1 MSVNIRIDEA
11 HAQHEQ
17 HCDGQATCEKVCPDE
32 GDAEEP
38 DMKFGLYVEHQDR
51 SMPRNASE
59 DEFDFDSAFS
69 SESNQGLTDESTIEH
84 QDERTLSDGAVE
96 RERLKSLEDE
106 HEILS
111 SNLIALT
118 SHFAQVQ
125 LRLRQIV
132 EAPPQE
138 RDSLL
143 KNLEEFAFLGIPEIQ
158 QNPVKQNIPEI
169 VANLDRSPESVE
181 SLREKQHELIEQLK
195 SQLMDLERYAYESG
209 AGILPQTILLEKQKV
224 IIEEIKKKINLNLNE
239 LDLPQ
244 LTSEDL
250 RQQVDSALDEL
261 VNPLKMKEQL
271 VTQLKTQIQD
281 LERFISFLQ
290 TNEKAEIKKR
300 FLEQQQKQQE
310 LRPETSQGL
319 DARSQRVS
327 ERQGLSKPPTSS
339 NSVTSASQA
348 ATKRESFNSKAF
360 GLMDKAGTL
369 LQMFALSQFNCGSE
383 HRTNE
388 TNYQSKMM
396 TRTRQNCWGDIRAR
410 LEYDVQEI
418 AALALTMQN
427 EITLQSESDQNVD
440 EDDDPGRTGRDNRK
454 NYELTLLVRKRL
466 AKTIQ
471 RLMQHGL
478 RDMAESTS
486 HSLVPFISGCFSS
499 TSSGNSSSGINHST
513 MSGRS
518 NDSFYRS
525 EMRRKKAG
533 ATTTAPKKQ
542 QPSYTEDDAPN
553 SNTEENLFSQLDDDE
568 DEDMD
573 QRYDSDYKEEMHVW
587 ELLLVFYNIKN
598 GDRYNSTPARKLS
611 ESFNLDIVDGRPLS
625 NKQSL
630 LSAIGSIVA
639 LHSPY
644 KRSYDSQF
652 KAFVCAGL
660 NAQKL
665 TQWLYLVFQCKEL
678 VSSHYASWSYVA
690 NTGFRDA
697 LKTLDRLT
705 QYRFDLPVDLSIR
718 QFKNIKDV
726 FM

>member
-1 MSVNIRIDEA
+1 
-11 HAQHEQ
+11 
-17 HCDGQATCEKVCPDE
+17 
-32 GDAEEP
+32 
-38 DMKFGLYVEHQDR
+38 MKYGLYAEHER
-51 SMPRNASE
+51 PGARNGSE

-69 SESNQGLTDESTIEH
+69 SESNHALTDESTIDQQE
-84 QDERTLSDGAVE
+84 ERAIPDGLME

-106 HEILS
+106 HEVLS

-132 EAPPQE
+132 EAPPVE
-138 RDSLL
+138 RDGLL

-181 SLREKQHELIEQLK
+181 NLREKQHELIEHLK
-195 SQLMDLERYAYESG
+195 SQLLDLERYAYESG
-209 AGILPQTILLEKQKV
+209 AGVLPQSILLEKQKV

-281 LERFISFLQ
+281 LERFIGFLQ

-300 FLEQQQKQQE
+300 FLEQQQKQQLSAKE
-310 LRPETSQGL
+310 AG
-319 DARSQRVS
+319 RSKNVP
-327 ERQGLSKPPTSS
+327 ERQTVSKPESS
-339 NSVTSASQA
+339 QSSTIHSNANQT
-348 ATKRESFNSKAF
+348 ATRRESFNSKAF

-369 LQMFALSQFNCGSE
+369 LQMFALSQFNCGSD
-383 HRTNE
+383 RNRDA
-388 TNYQSKMM
+388 NYQSKMM
-396 TRTRQNCWGDIRAR
+396 TRTRENCWGDIRAR

-418 AALALTMQN
+418 ASLAM
-427 EITLQSESDQNVD
+427 TLQSELPTTDPDHQEE
-440 EDDDPGRTGRDNRK
+440 EDDDLSRPSRGNRK

-478 RDMAESTS
+478 RGVSENTS
-486 HSLVPFISGCFSS
+486 NSLVPFISGCFSS
-499 TSSGNSSSGINHST
+499 GGTGPSGSSSN
-513 MSGRS
+513 SGANRPNMDSRS
-518 NDSFYRS
+518 DERFYRP
-525 EMRRKKAG
+525 EVRRKSTG

-542 QPSYTEDDAPN
+542 SRSTEDVSMA
-553 SNTEENLFSQLDDDE
+553 SVEQNLFSQLDDDDDD
-568 DEDMD
+568 DEYIE
-573 QRYDSDYKEEMHVW
+573 QRFGGSSEPEMHAW
-587 ELLLVFYNIKN
+587 ELLLVYYNIKN
-598 GDRYNSTPARKLS
+598 GERYNSTPARKLS

-630 LSAIGSIVA
+630 LSAIGSIIA

-652 KAFVCAGL
+652 KALICAGL

-665 TQWLYLVFQCKEL
+665 TQWLYLIFQSKEL
-678 VSSHYASWSYVA
+678 VSSYYYSWSYVA

-697 LKTLDRLT
+697 LKTLDSLT
-705 QYRFDLPVDLSIR
+705 QYRFDLPVDLSVR

>member
-1 MSVNIRIDEA
+1 MSVDIKIHDSPSLAAKDGTSAAIHDEY
-11 HAQHEQ
+11 
-17 HCDGQATCEKVCPDE
+17 GTGRDE
-32 GDAEEP
+32 GHDEDGA
-38 DMKFGLYVEHQDR
+38 KYGLYVENER
-51 SMPRNASE
+51 SAARNASE

-69 SESNQGLTDESTIEH
+69 SESNQALTDESTIDQQE
-84 QDERTLSDGAVE
+84 ERIIPDGLME

-106 HEILS
+106 HEVLS

-132 EAPPQE
+132 EAPPVE
-138 RDSLL
+138 RDGLL

-181 SLREKQHELIEQLK
+181 HLREKQHELIEHLK

-209 AGILPQTILLEKQKV
+209 TGTLPQSILLEKQKV

-281 LERFISFLQ
+281 LERFIGFLQ

-300 FLEQQQKQQE
+300 FLEQQQKQQAQAAAGR
-310 LRPETSQGL
+310 LKTAP
-319 DARSQRVS
+319 
-327 ERQGLSKPPTSS
+327 ERQAISKPESS
-339 NSVTSASQA
+339 TAHSNVSQA
-348 ATKRESFNSKAF
+348 AASRRESFNSKAF

-369 LQMFALSQFNCGSE
+369 LQMFALSQFNCGSD
-383 HRTNE
+383 RNRDGS
-388 TNYQSKMM
+388 YQSKMM
-396 TRTRQNCWGDIRAR
+396 TRTRENCWGDIRAR

-418 AALALTMQN
+418 ASLAM
-427 EITLQSESDQNVD
+427 TLQSELPATDSDRHD
-440 EDDDPGRTGRDNRK
+440 EEEDDPTRPARGNRK

-478 RDMAESTS
+478 QGISDNTGN
-486 HSLVPFISGCFSS
+486 SLVPFISGCFSS
-499 TSSGNSSSGINHST
+499 TGGSNSGTSSGTNRPNMDS
-513 MSGRS
+513 RS
-518 NDSFYRS
+518 DDRFYRP
-525 EMRRKKAG
+525 EVRRKSTG

-542 QPSYTEDDAPN
+542 THSTEDVSMA
-553 SNTEENLFSQLDDDE
+553 SSVEQNLFAQLDDDD
-568 DEDMD
+568 DEDD
-573 QRYDSDYKEEMHVW
+573 EYDGPRFGENSEPEMHAW
-587 ELLLVFYNIKN
+587 ELLLVYYNIKN

-652 KAFVCAGL
+652 KALICAGL

-665 TQWLYLVFQCKEL
+665 TQWLYLIFQSKEL
-678 VSSHYASWSYVA
+678 VSSYYSSWSYVA

-697 LKTLDRLT
+697 LKTLDSLT
-705 QYRFDLPVDLSIR
+705 QYHFELPVDLSVR